1 MHYSSRTKSAKS
13 RALFRGYVVPEGRSE
28 SRRLIKIKSP
38 ASKQVAYLVL
48 LWVDCQFLLH
58 S

>member
-1 MHYSSRTKSAKS
+1 MHYSSRTKSKS
-13 RALFRGYVVPEGRSE
+13 RALSRVYVVAEGRSE